1 MEIVCSTEIAS
12 PYLRTFLWISI
23 LFIYLHKL
31 PHCTY
36 LNELIMKFA
45 LYFLGAE
52 DLSYMLKFAFTFLFA
67 ERMQEWPSTRMID
80 PSHKKSLKLKTRK
93 WDDDDD
99 EN

>member
-45 LYFLGAE
+45 LYLLGAE
-52 DLSYMLKFAFTFLFA
+52 DLSYMLNLPLPFYLQKIHSQAKLAFCHKLLSQPFHGALSFGA
-67 ERMQEWPSTRMID
+67 KSNFID
-80 PSHKKSLKLKTRK
+80 
-93 WDDDDD
+93 
-99 EN
+99 

>member
-67 ERMQEWPSTRMID
+67 DLQNGLVELIMHGNNFI
-80 PSHKKSLKLKTRK
+80 
-93 WDDDDD
+93 
-99 EN
+99 

>member
-23 LFIYLHKL
+23 LFIYVHKL

-52 DLSYMLKFAFTFLFA
+52 DLSYMLILLLPFYL
-67 ERMQEWPSTRMID
+67 Q
-80 PSHKKSLKLKTRK
+80 KLHSS
-93 WDDDDD
+93 
-99 EN
+99 